1 MNRSTE
7 RILTTHVGSLIRPP
21 ALREFLA
28 AKEAGQPFDKA
39 AYAKCLKGSVAE
51 VVRKQADVDIDV
63 ISDGEFGKAIS
74 WAQYALFRLGG
85 FERRPFASA
94 NPFTRGV
101 DRTRFADFYAELD
114 ARDKVETVMDSVV
127 VAPITYT
134 GATELQQDID
144 NFKDALRGVHVVEAF
159 LPVAAPASAIPDRK
173 NEYYKSD
180 DDLQRAIADAMHT
193 EYKMIIDAGLL
204 VQLDDARAAVSYDRM
219 VPPKTLEEYRAW
231 LARQVELI
239 NHAIEGLPRESIR
252 YHVCW
257 GSWPGPHTSDVPFKD
272 IADLVLG
279 VRAGGY
285 SIELANP
292 RHEHE
297 WRLWEH
303 LKLPKDT
310 VLIPGVISHATNI
323 VEHPELVAERIV
335 RLARLVGRENVIAS
349 TDCGFAQVTYFARVH
364 PQIMW
369 AKLEA
374 LVDGARLASKELWG
388 SGAKRG
394 AGKRARGTA
403 A

>member
-1 MNRSTE
+1 MKRSTD

-28 AKEAGQPFDKA
+28 AKEAGQPFDKG
-39 AYAKCLKGSVAE
+39 AYAKCLKQTVAE
-51 VVRKQADVDIDV
+51 VVRKQADVGIDV
-63 ISDGEFGKAIS
+63 VSDGEFGKAIS

-85 FERRPFASA
+85 FERRPFAGS

-101 DRTRFADFYAELD
+101 DRTRFAEFYAELD
-114 ARDKVETVMDSVV
+114 ARDKVETVTDSVV

-134 GATELQQDID
+134 GAAELQQDID
-144 NFKDALRGVHVVEAF
+144 NFKDALRGVDMEAF
-159 LPVAAPASAIPDRK
+159 LPVAAPTSVIPDRK
-173 NEYYKSD
+173 NEYYKSE
-180 DDLQRAIADAMHT
+180 DDLQQAIADAMHT

-231 LARQVELI
+231 LARQVEII
-239 NHAIEGLPRESIR
+239 NHAIKGLPREKIR

-272 IADLVLG
+272 IADLVLQ

-297 WRLWEH
+297 WRLWKD

-388 SGAKRG
+388 GGAKPQ
-394 AGKRARGTA
+394 AGKRAPRPA